1 MKKRNKIGVISATL
15 LAVGLLVTGCHDEQ
29 DESKVKSPAVKQT
42 MVDKTAKYS
51 INVEDYLKAK
61 TPKQQAKV
69 LNTMFAEYDQTSLDY
84 LQKHYPNN
92 FVSLV
97 RNATLFASY
106 QGAALANTKIV
117 VDHSVK
123 QAPDRTIPVK
133 KQAARQIVKDLDNVS
148 FKNKTTKELYANLS
162 PELKREIQV
171 ARVYNVTSKK
181 LEDEVN

>member
-15 LAVGLLVTGCHDEQ
+15 LAVGLLATGCQDEQ
-29 DESKVKSPAVKQT
+29 DEAEIKSPAVKQT

-51 INVEDYLKAK
+51 INVENYLKAK

-92 FVSLV
+92 FISLV
-97 RNATLFASY
+97 RNVTMFASY
-106 QGAALANTKIV
+106 QDAALVNTKKVINY
-117 VDHSVK
+117 SRL

-148 FKNKTTKELYANLS
+148 FKNKTSKELYANLS

>member
-1 MKKRNKIGVISATL
+1 MKKRNKIGVISAAL
-15 LAVGLLVTGCHDEQ
+15 LAVGLLVTGCNSDHS
-29 DESKVKSPAVKQT
+29 ESEIKSPAVKQT

-51 INVEDYLKAK
+51 INVENYLKAK
-61 TPKQQAKV
+61 TPKQQAKA

-97 RNATLFASY
+97 RNVTMFASY
-106 QGAALANTKIV
+106 QDAALVNTKKVINY
-117 VDHSVK
+117 SRL

-133 KQAARQIVKDLDNVS
+133 EQAARQIVKDLDNVS
-148 FKNKTTKELYANLS
+148 FKNKTTKELYTNLS